1 VFAICIEAS
10 HARGMG
16 HLYRMLSF
24 SKYLEKQNEDFLF
37 LVNNNNKT
45 HDIITE
51 KNIPYEVI
59 DLNDYSSNWEDII
72 IKKYNVKYWL
82 DDRLNTDHRHS
93 SNVKNA
99 NAKLITF
106 DDLGNGA
113 KYCDI
118 NICGLFV
125 DTDDIEGKIV
135 LKGVEYLVLNDEID
149 QYKRERQSIRHI
161 LVTLGGSDTYGVTIK
176 LLKILQQLN
185 IRATIHVGPFFD
197 HMEELTEILTED
209 YKVIRNLKSLVK
221 EFSKYDLAITG
232 GGITPFEA
240 NASGLPCLIIAN
252 EDFEVPNG
260 QILEKIGSS
269 KFLGLH
275 THISDGAIEKISELN
290 INRMSLR
297 GISSLN
303 TKAVEKIYGRII
315 NL

>member
-1 VFAICIEAS
+1 
-10 HARGMG
+10 
-16 HLYRMLSF
+16 MLSF
-24 SKYLEKQNEDFLF
+24 SKYLEKQNEEFLF
-37 LVNNNNKT
+37 VVDSNKKT

-51 KNIPYEVI
+51 NNIPYEVI
-59 DLNDYSSNWEDII
+59 DLIDYSSNWEDII
-72 IKKYNVKYWL
+72 INKYNVKYWI

-93 SNVKNA
+93 LNIKNT

-113 KYCDI
+113 KYSDI

-149 QYKRERQSIRHI
+149 QYKRERESIRHI

-176 LLKILQQLN
+176 ILKILQKLN
-185 IRATIHVGPFFD
+185 LSATIHIGPFFNHKAD
-197 HMEELTEILTED
+197 LAEILTED
-209 YKVIRNLKSLVK
+209 YVVIENLSSLIK
-221 EFSKYDLAITG
+221 EFSNFDLAITG

-240 NASGLPCLIIAN
+240 NASGLPCLIVAN

-260 QILEKIGSS
+260 HLLENLGSS
-269 KFLGLH
+269 KFLGFH
-275 THISDGAIEKISELN
+275 TDIDDGAIKNISELN
-290 INRMSLR
+290 INKMSLS
-297 GISSLN
+297 GISSLK
-303 TKAVEKIYGRII
+303 TKAVEKIYGRIL